1 MFINENQVRDI
12 LNQTAVKMGVSTD
25 TVNRIKIKYSC
36 ATRFFGQAERQ
47 PKGFGPNGVVYD
59 LTIKLSKPLME
70 VVSEDETK
78 NTIIHEFCHILDGE
92 INGKMDGHGYGWRY
106 LMKLAGIDN
115 PKACGPRVDMV
126 DISGMVKVACSCGT
140 HSITKNR
147 ATRMKKGY
155 NYRCIKCKC
164 PISIVK

>member
-1 MFINENQVRDI
+1 MFMNENQVRDI

-25 TVNRIKIKYSC
+25 IVDRIKIKYSC

-47 PKGFGPNGVVYD
+47 PKAFGPNGVVYD

-70 VVSEDETK
+70 VVSADETK

-106 LMKLAGIDN
+106 LMGLAGINN
-115 PKACGPRVDMV
+115 PTVCGPRVDMAV
-126 DISGMVKVACSCGT
+126 ISGMVKATCSCST

-147 ATRMKKGY
+147 ATRMKNGY
-155 NYRCIKCKC
+155 NYRCNRCM
-164 PISIVK
+164 SRIVLEK